1 MRRAGLPDVAESS
14 PVSKPAVLRYDAPKE
29 KAGRRNTILPVA
41 LLALGLGIVAAS
53 TAFAGWMEHGT
64 AIFLSLAES
73 GMAWC
78 F

>member
-1 MRRAGLPDVAESS
+1 MCYG
-14 PVSKPAVLRYDAPKE
+14 APME
-29 KAGRRNTILPVA
+29 KAARRNTILPVA

-53 TAFAGWMEHGT
+53 AAFAGWMEHGT

>member
-1 MRRAGLPDVAESS
+1 M
-14 PVSKPAVLRYDAPKE
+14 E
-29 KAGRRNTILPVA
+29 KAARRNTILPVA
-41 LLALGLGIVAAS
+41 LLTLGLGIVAAS
-53 TAFAGWMEHGT
+53 AAFAGWMEHGT

>member
-1 MRRAGLPDVAESS
+1 M
-14 PVSKPAVLRYDAPKE
+14 E
-29 KAGRRNTILPVA
+29 KAARRNTILPVA

-53 TAFAGWMEHGT
+53 AAFAGWMEHGT
-64 AIFLSLAES
+64 EIFLSLAES